1 MPRAK
6 ISKKQQP
13 EPEPEL
19 NEDLMNERLDALNMR
34 YREKVLADFISENK
48 GPELDQIIEHNKCVS
63 AIEDEILKAT
73 ETLQEAVNKYLET
86 GKNMEQLFTLRK
98 SVDSIEDKLFVLP
111 PLPKE
116 CKNLFK
122 EYKQVLSIKGF

>member
-6 ISKKQQP
+6 ISKKQQAD
-13 EPEPEL
+13 PEPEL

-34 YREKVLADFISENK
+34 YREKVLADFLNENK
-48 GPELDQIIEHNKCVS
+48 GPELDKIIENNKLVS
-63 AIEDEILKAT
+63 AIEDEILKASDVLEQ
-73 ETLQEAVNKYLET
+73 ETQKYLET
-86 GKNMEQLFTLRK
+86 GKNMDHLFVLRK
-98 SVDSIEDKLFVLP
+98 NIEDIEDKLSTLP

-116 CKNLFK
+116 CKNLYK